1 MTPSRVLAAVAAV
14 AVVAVAV
21 AAGGVASV
29 VAAAAA
35 APAVGGGDGASVG
48 WSAGRWVVAV
58 AARAWRGEWA
68 PAAPVHAASRQI
80 PEDAP
85 PNPPAESDAA
95 GAAGAPSVLIN
106 TATLQAVPS
115 VVPFRNSLLFA
126 NLFVEGTNFTD
137 AINER
142 IIGCSSTAEVSG
154 VAAGAWDLVNAT
166 RFTDSL
172 LQAIYAVVVA
182 DSHTSG
188 FSLRWVEYVRS
199 GGLASCA
206 GLPDGS
212 AAASVPPFD
221 TRASVATPARTF
233 GVWVPAL
240 VIGLAAVAAVLGIA
254 GYALAHMRRH
264 YQKADLADPDAPEFA
279 TVEEARDIERADS
292 DDDDDDDS
300 GYDSEQ
306 EILPVAGAAG
316 GGSGAG
322 GGAVLAVPTGTA
334 DEDVVGVAPT

>member
-1 MTPSRVLAAVAAV
+1 MAPSRILAAA
-14 AVVAVAV
+14 AVVAVAAV
-21 AAGGVASV
+21 GAAAGGVAE
-29 VAAAAA
+29 A
-35 APAVGGGDGASVG
+35 APAVGGGDGALAG
-48 WSAGRWVVAV
+48 WSVGRWVVV
-58 AARAWRGEWA
+58 ATARARWGGWA
-68 PAAPVHAASRQI
+68 PGARVDATSRQI

-85 PNPPAESDAA
+85 PNPPAEGDAA
-95 GAAGAPSVLIN
+95 AATGAPSALVN

-137 AINER
+137 PINER
-142 IIGCSSTAEVSG
+142 IIGCSSRAEASG
-154 VAAGAWDLVNAT
+154 VAAGSWDLVNAT

-172 LQAIYAVVVA
+172 LQAIYAVVVE
-182 DSHTSG
+182 DSHTGG

-199 GGLASCA
+199 GGLAACA

-212 AAASVPPFD
+212 TAASVAPFD

-240 VIGLAAVAAVLGIA
+240 LIGLAAVAAVLGIA

-264 YQKADLADPDAPEFA
+264 YEKADLADPDAPEFA
-279 TVEEARDIERADS
+279 TVEEARDVERADS

-306 EILPVAGAAG
+306 EILPVGGSAG
-316 GGSGAG
+316 GGSGSDARAAP
-322 GGAVLAVPTGTA
+322 AVAAVAT
-334 DEDVVGVAPT
+334 DVDAVGVAPT